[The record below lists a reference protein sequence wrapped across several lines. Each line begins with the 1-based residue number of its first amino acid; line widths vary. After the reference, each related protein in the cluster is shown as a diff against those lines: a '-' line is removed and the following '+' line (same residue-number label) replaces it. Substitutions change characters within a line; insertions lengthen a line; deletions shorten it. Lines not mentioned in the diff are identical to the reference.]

1 MNIFKKIFSRVKT
14 IDAIFDKN
22 DGHLA
27 KVGAWIGNHKF
38 TEEDQAEM
46 NAKLGED
53 IRKFAVNT
61 MSENTERSKTRRDMA
76 MLVLKMF
83 VLITFMS
90 GVVFPFN
97 VEWSKY
103 LFNLATSPVMGSLV
117 LGVGAFFFGS
127 HIIRTRKG

>member
-14 IDAIFDKN
+14 IDAIFDKE

-38 TEEDQAEM
+38 TEEEQAEM
-46 NAKLGED
+46 NAKLGENV
-53 IRKFAVNT
+53 RKFAVDT
-61 MSENTERSKTRRDMA
+61 MSENTERSKTRRKMA
-76 MLVLKMF
+76 LLILKTF
-83 VLITFMS
+83 VLFQFMS
-90 GVVFPFN
+90 VIVFPFN
-97 VEWSKY
+97 LEWSAY
-103 LFNLATSPVMGSLV
+103 LFKVSTSPIMTSLV

>member
-46 NAKLGED
+46 NAKLGENV
-53 IRKFAVNT
+53 RKFAVDT
-61 MSENTERSKTRRDMA
+61 MSENTERSKTRRKMA
-76 MLVLKMF
+76 LLILKTF
-83 VLITFMS
+83 VLFQFMS
-90 GVVFPFN
+90 VIVFPFN
-97 VEWSKY
+97 QEWSAY
-103 LFNLATSPVMGSLV
+103 LFKVSTSVIMTSLV